1 MTDSKPPRTPNGLK
15 TRGKALFRKV
25 VGVYVLD
32 PAETVLLVEACKTL
46 DRIDAMEAEL
56 TRDGLTVAGGRGQLP
71 RPHPLLSELRETQ
84 KLASRL
90 VAELALPLPGE
101 QIGRRRSPQA
111 KAAAD
116 TRWGRDAKLGFA

>member
-1 MTDSKPPRTPNGLK
+1 MESKPPRAPNGLK
-15 TRGKALFRKV
+15 ARGKALFRQV
-25 VGVYVLD
+25 MQTYVLD
-32 PAETVLLVEACKTL
+32 PAETVLLIEACKTL

-56 TRDGLTVAGGRGQLP
+56 ARDGLIVAGGRGQLP
-71 RPHPLLSELRETQ
+71 RPHPLLSELRESQ

-101 QIGRRRSPQA
+101 QVGRRRSPQA

-116 TRWGRDAKLGFA
+116 SRWGRDAKLGA